1 VTTPSKLQKAIINDA
16 IALRG
21 SILTS
26 YAQVEFL
33 LADISVKLDLKFPY
47 LIKDRIKAVTKIAQR
62 PGYEVYKAELDK
74 ICDELLKYDEM
85 RVFMAHGFV
94 TLTTDK
100 KDNHE
105 LEYRMYQRVG
115 DGKFNLVL
123 ITTTIPRLEDAAME
137 ITRYVSD
144 AVQLFSRIYNEQK
157 LEG

>member
-1 VTTPSKLQKAIINDA
+1 
-16 IALRG
+16 
-21 SILTS
+21 
-26 YAQVEFL
+26 
-33 LADISVKLDLKFPY
+33 
-47 LIKDRIKAVTKIAQR
+47 
-62 PGYEVYKAELDK
+62 
-74 ICDELLKYDEM
+74 
-85 RVFMAHGFV
+85 MAHGFV